1 MPIVYPVEDRQ
12 KAAAIVQQGLALHQ
26 QGQPLQAEPFYR
38 QALDLCPREADA
50 LHLLGVVLSQ
60 KGQQSEAEA
69 LVHKALEENPHH
81 TAYHNSLGRIL
92 LLQGRFE
99 EGLVSLEEALRLTP
113 QNPEAH
119 FNLGEAYLA
128 QNHPGRAE
136 KCYRR
141 ALELKPTH
149 APAAFGLGRSLW
161 AQGDQPGALPWFQLA
176 SLLEANNPTYLNQL
190 GVAYMVLRH
199 NADAQKTFD
208 ALLKL
213 VPDNADALANI
224 AVLAYHSGQREQACD
239 YYARALALKPDMPS
253 ALDGY
258 IEARRQLCLWDDLDS
273 LQDRIVSGVRSR
285 LAIGQPASIRSFT
298 ALYLPFTPEEQLR
311 IARDES
317 RTLATD
323 VGEPLWGEPAGET
336 VRLRIGYLT
345 SDARNHPI
353 GNLLAEMFR
362 LHDRERFEIFVY
374 STGPDDGS
382 PIRQTILLGAEHFRE
397 AKGMTSPALAEMIA
411 ADGVHIL
418 VDLMGHTADTRMA
431 VLARRPAPIQM
442 HYLGFPGSTGAEFV
456 DYLIT
461 DTYISPPDHLD
472 LLTESPIY
480 LPVYQINGHRYL
492 EEKPTPDYSQF
503 GIVDSTFLFYSFN
516 NNYKFSPEIF
526 DVWMRILK
534 RVPKAK
540 LALLATSQTALN
552 NLQKEAEKRGINS
565 QRILFAGYM
574 AQPDNIARQRL
585 MHLFLDTPYYNAGA
599 TATDALWA
607 GVPLLTVEGHTYISR
622 VAGSLLT
629 HLGLS
634 ELIMPDLQSYEDMAV
649 TLAEDHER
657 LQSLRGQ
664 LAVAKQ
670 SALLFD
676 TERQLRHL
684 ERAFETCWE
693 RFTQGEAAS
702 PLTVVP

>member
-1 MPIVYPVEDRQ
+1 MDTAYPLEDRQ

-26 QGQPLQAEPFYR
+26 QGQPLKAEPFYR
-38 QALDLCPREADA
+38 QALDLYPMEADA

-60 KGQQSEAEA
+60 KGQQNEAES
-69 LVHKALEENPHH
+69 LVKKSLEVNPHH
-81 TAYHNSLGRIL
+81 TAYHNSMGRIL

-99 EGLVSLEEALRLTP
+99 EGLASLEESLRLTP

-161 AQGDQPGALPWFQLA
+161 AQGDQPGALPLFQLA
-176 SLLEANNPTYLNQL
+176 SLLEPNNPTFLNQL

-199 NADAQKTFD
+199 NSDAQKTFD

-213 VPDNADALANI
+213 VPDNAEAIANM

-239 YYARALALKPDMPS
+239 YYARALALKSDMPS

-273 LQDRIVSGVRSR
+273 LQERIVSGVRNR
-285 LAIGQPASIRSFT
+285 LASGQPASIRSFT
-298 ALYLPFTPEEQLR
+298 ALYLPFTPEEQLQ

-317 RTLATD
+317 RSLATD
-323 VGEPLWGEPAGET
+323 VGEPLWRDSARKTG
-336 VRLRIGYLT
+336 RLRIGYLT

-382 PIRQTILLGAEHFRE
+382 PIRQAILLGAEHFRE
-397 AKGMTSPALAEMIA
+397 AKGMTSPALAQMIA

-461 DTYISPPDHLD
+461 DTYISRPD
-472 LLTESPIY
+472 LLAEAPLY

-492 EEKPTPDYSQF
+492 EEKATPDYRQF
-503 GIVDSTFLFYSFN
+503 GIDDSTFLFYSFN

-552 NLQKEAEKRGINS
+552 NLQKEAEKRGVDS

-607 GVPLLTVEGHTYISR
+607 GTPILTVEGSTYISR

-634 ELIMPDLQSYEDMAV
+634 ELIVPDLQSYEDTAV
-649 TLAEDHER
+649 ALAEDHER
-657 LQSLRGQ
+657 LQSLRER
-664 LAVAKQ
+664 LAAAKQ

-684 ERAFETCWE
+684 ERAYETCWE
-693 RFTQGEAAS
+693 RFARGEAAS
-702 PLTVVP
+702 ALTVAL